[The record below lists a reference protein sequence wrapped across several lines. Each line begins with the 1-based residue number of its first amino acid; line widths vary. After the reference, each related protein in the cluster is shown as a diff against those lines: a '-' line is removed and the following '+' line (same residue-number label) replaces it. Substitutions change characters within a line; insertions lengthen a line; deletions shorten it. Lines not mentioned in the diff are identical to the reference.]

1 MNSKIL
7 WLSILAIIISFF
19 GGFYLANSLNGSEL
33 VKLRAENEQLKK
45 NPIGTSQNN
54 NDDDGLSDVEIRQ
67 KIDEADKSP
76 GNIRYQRDLGM
87 ALLSYGVM
95 KQNIELISESTR
107 LLQRAYDSNPKD
119 FDVLVALGN
128 AYYDIA
134 SLKNDTE
141 SFKKSREFYSKAL
154 EQKPDN
160 ASVRADYGS
169 TFVFVNPPD
178 FERGS
183 AELQKAL
190 QIDPKNERALL
201 LMTQML
207 VKQNKPADAE
217 KYLAKLREINP
228 KAPSLEELNAQMAQ
242 DNNPIQKQ

>member
-1 MNSKIL
+1 MNSKIF

-19 GGFYLANSLNGSEL
+19 GGFYLANSLNGNEL

-45 NPIGTSQNN
+45 NVTENPQN
-54 NDDDGLSDVEIRQ
+54 DSDSALSDDEIRQ
-67 KIDEADKSP
+67 KIAEADKSP
-76 GNIRYQRDLGM
+76 GNIPYQRNLGM

-95 KQNIELISESTR
+95 KQNVGLITESTR
-107 LLQRAYDSNPKD
+107 LLQRAYESNPKD

-128 AYYDIA
+128 AFYDIA
-134 SLKNDTE
+134 SLKNDDE
-141 SFKKSREFYSKAL
+141 NFKKSREFYSKAL

-160 ASVRADYGS
+160 ASVRADFGS

-178 FERGS
+178 FERGG

-190 QIDPKNERALL
+190 QLEPKNERALL

-207 VKQNKPADAE
+207 VRQNKQAEAE

-228 KAPSLEELNAQMAQ
+228 KAPTLAELNAQSAPE
-242 DNNPIQKQ
+242 NNTVQK